1 MVKMLFSPLERYK
14 MIYTRVVVV
23 RGSNIL
29 EILKVEL
36 IGFADGFPMGCE
48 SNGVNERKVRF
59 LFN

>member
-1 MVKMLFSPLERYK
+1 

-23 RGSNIL
+23 TGGNML

-36 IGFADGFPMGCE
+36 IGFADGFLMGCE
-48 SNGVNERKVRF
+48 SNGVNKRKVRF

>member
-1 MVKMLFSPLERYK
+1 

-23 RGSNIL
+23 TGGNML

-36 IGFADGFPMGCE
+36 IGFADGFLMGCE
-48 SNGVNERKVRF
+48 SNSVNKRKVRF